1 MGHVRARAAA
11 AKGPIMVIL
20 DSDHREEHVFQEM
33 ELYGPLVT
41 TGSFMLVQD
50 GVIDLLPFGRG
61 DRPGPLPANQR
72 FLSRHAEFE
81 VDHERCDRF
90 LITHHP
96 MGWLRRRR

>member
-20 DSDHREEHVFQEM
+20 DRDHREEHVFQEM

-61 DRPGPLPANQR
+61 DRPAR
-72 FLSRHAEFE
+72 SRPSSAFSAGMRNSRSTTSGAT
-81 VDHERCDRF
+81 DS
-90 LITHHP
+90 
-96 MGWLRRRR
+96 